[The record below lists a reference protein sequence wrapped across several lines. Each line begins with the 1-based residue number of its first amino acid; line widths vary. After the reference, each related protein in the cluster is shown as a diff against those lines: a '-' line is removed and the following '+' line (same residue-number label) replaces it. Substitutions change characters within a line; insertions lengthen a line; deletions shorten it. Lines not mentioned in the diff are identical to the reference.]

1 VTSCW
6 RGRKSRRGFR
16 HHGGA
21 QRTNGQGVAIVIKT
35 GTYEELRSG
44 VREVCERFSD
54 DYWRRLDA
62 DRRYPEEFV
71 RAMTEAGYLG
81 ALIPEE
87 YGGMGLGISATTIIL
102 EEINRSGGNAQP
114 AHAQVY
120 TMGTLLRHGSE
131 EQKREYLPKIA
142 SGELRLQAF
151 GVTEPEAGTDTTSLR
166 TTAVRDGD
174 DFVINGRKIYISR
187 VRHSDYM
194 ILLARTTPR
203 DQVKRKS
210 EGLSVFLFDLR
221 EAIGNGLTVKP
232 RRVMINNETNE
243 LIFEDLRVPASALIG
258 EEGKGFRY
266 ILDGMN
272 AERILIAAECI
283 GNGRWFID
291 RATARAKER
300 VVFGRPIGQ
309 NQGIQFPIAK
319 AYARVEAAGLMRF
332 RAADLYER
340 SEASGAEANMALML
354 AAEASWEAANAAMQT
369 FGGYSYDAEYDVERK
384 FRETRLF
391 QVAPISTNLILSYIG
406 EHVLGMPRSF

>member
-1 VTSCW
+1 
-6 RGRKSRRGFR
+6 
-16 HHGGA
+16 
-21 QRTNGQGVAIVIKT
+21 VIKT
-35 GTYEELRSG
+35 GTHEELRSG
-44 VREVCERFSD
+44 VREVCESFPD

-62 DRRYPEEFV
+62 ERRYPEEFV

-81 ALIPEE
+81 ALIPGE
-87 YGGMGLGISATTIIL
+87 YGGMGLGISATTVIL

-131 EQKREYLPKIA
+131 EQKREYLPGIA
-142 SGELRLQAF
+142 SGQIRLQAF
-151 GVTEPEAGTDTTSLR
+151 GVTEPEAGTDTTSLG
-166 TTAVRDGD
+166 TTAVRRGD
-174 DFVINGRKIYISR
+174 RYVVNGRKIYISR

-203 DQVKRKS
+203 DRVKRKS

-221 EAIGNGLTVKP
+221 EAIGNGLTINP

-243 LIFEDLRVPASALIG
+243 LLFENLEIPASALIG

-291 RATARAKER
+291 KATERAKER

-309 NQGIQFPIAK
+309 NQGVQFPIAE
-319 AYARVEAAGLMRF
+319 AYARVEAADLMRF

-340 SEASGAEANMALML
+340 GEASGAEANMALML
-354 AAEASWEAANAAMQT
+354 SAEAAWEAANAAMQT